1 MAVWIFPTELV
12 DLGERWHPR
21 TAAPPLAKPLDES
34 HNMPI
39 SRLSPLRV
47 FAWLDLYS
55 RRLNITVH
63 RLIFCMGTRYA
74 EYHTA
79 PDPTLPRCDIP
90 APLHRNHLESRL
102 EHVDQDEDF
111 CKIASIIFSWR
122 CDRYFFVKLVYL
134 MNLHAEILE
143 VGSFSW

>member
-1 MAVWIFPTELV
+1 MAVSILPQRSWTIWASGGTRGP
-12 DLGERWHPR
+12 
-21 TAAPPLAKPLDES
+21 AAPPLAKPLDES

-47 FAWLDLYS
+47 FAWLDLYI

-74 EYHTA
+74 EYHAA

-90 APLHRNHLESRL
+90 AL
-102 EHVDQDEDF
+102 
-111 CKIASIIFSWR
+111 IAP
-122 CDRYFFVKLVYL
+122 
-134 MNLHAEILE
+134 
-143 VGSFSW
+143 